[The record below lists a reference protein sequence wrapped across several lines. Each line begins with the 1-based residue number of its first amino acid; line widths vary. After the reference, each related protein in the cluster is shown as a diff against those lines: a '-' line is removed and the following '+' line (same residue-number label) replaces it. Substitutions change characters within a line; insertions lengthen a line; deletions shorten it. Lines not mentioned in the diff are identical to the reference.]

1 MLRKLS
7 SLAAVILLS
16 AAFAFGQGSGIVK
29 GVVKDGSNGEPIPFA
44 NVGLFDGGNQILT
57 TMSDIEGNYTLK
69 PIPPGVYTLKATYV
83 GYATKQ
89 VEKVI
94 VSSDKTTYNDISL
107 TPTTQQLDQVE
118 IVAYQ
123 EPLIDPD
130 TKSGGTVT
138 REEYQN
144 MPSKNIN
151 SVASTTAG
159 VFQAD
164 EGGAINVRGSRS
176 DGTDYYIDGQ
186 KVIGSTGVPQSAVGE
201 INVITG
207 GVPAMYGDATGGI
220 INISTRGPQSEFFGG
235 VEGITSQFL
244 DAYGY
249 NFLGFTVGGPII
261 SKKDSTGM
269 KQSVIGY
276 IFSGEYINEKD
287 DDPSAIGGYRVK
299 EDVLDRLENTPL
311 VPSDLGSGTYKSTEF
326 ITLDSLDKIKYRQ
339 NVRSKSLR
347 LNAKLDFRLSKNF
360 MLTFGGSMDYNNR
373 HAYVY
378 EYALF
383 NPSNNPQVITNTW
396 RTYAKITQK
405 FGSDVVSK
413 DDKSTSNIKNAYYT
427 LQANYS
433 QYKRTEQ
440 DDNHKTNLFD
450 YGYIGKFTTYR
461 APVYLP
467 QENGNQVEYH
477 LAGYMDTLV
486 TFDRSE
492 LNEFGANYT
501 TLVYDLLAGDPS
513 TLDEI
518 FVLGGLRNGDRPSNI
533 YSLWYNT
540 GRQYGGYNIQNT
552 SQFSIRA
559 HFSADIKSHA
569 VQAGF
574 EYEQRTDRFWSVAP
588 IGLWGLMRQLTN
600 FHLDQ
605 LDLAN
610 PIFNPYLS
618 GTYPY
623 YDYNYAINYSTQRYF
638 DKALRAKLG
647 VSDGQYLD
655 LDSYDPGTFDI
666 SMFSADDLLNS
677 GSSFVNYYGYSHDG
691 KILRDKISFNDF
703 FTQKDDK
710 DNFTRAIDAYRP
722 TYIAG
727 YIQDK
732 FDFKDIK
739 FNVGVRVDLFDANQM
754 VLADKYLLYPAKTVS
769 EVNGSLNP
777 NGDHPTN
784 MGDDYV
790 VYVDNTNP
798 TTILGYRDEDTWYDA
813 NGNELQN
820 PEIIASGSAT
830 GTITPYLQD
839 PSANVIDQTAFKD
852 YQPKPTFMPRIAF
865 SFPISDQANF
875 FAHYDVLTQRP
886 SAANRL
892 EILDYYF
899 LTASQGSVI
908 NNPDLKPERTTDY
921 ELGFSQTLTEKKNSA
936 IRISAFYRELR
947 DMIQIMSVNYA
958 YPMNYISYGNL
969 DFGTVKGMEVAYDLR
984 RSGGVQMTAS
994 YTLQFA
1000 DGTGS
1005 SASEGY
1011 NLVSQGLP
1019 NLRTTM
1025 PLDFDQRHTI
1035 VTNFDYRFG
1044 SGKNYKGPVWTK
1056 NKGKEN
1062 EKVTQILKNVGAN
1075 MVFRLGSGLPY
1086 TKQGNVTQAAA
1097 FGIAQRSTLK
1107 GSVNGSYLPWTYRMD
1122 LRIDKDFER
1131 TWGKKGEGEDK
1142 GNLVNINVYLQI
1154 LNVLNTKNIQNVYA
1168 YTGNPDDD
1176 GFLASAEAQSTIN
1189 AQTNPTS
1196 FMDLYS
1202 IKVNN
1207 PSNYSIPR
1215 RIRLGVSLEF

>member
-1 MLRKLS
+1 MLRKIFS
-7 SLAAVILLS
+7 FVAVVLMS
-16 AAFAFGQGSGIVK
+16 GAFAYGQGNGILKGIVK
-29 GVVKDGSNGEPIPFA
+29 DASNNEPIPFA
-44 NVGLFDGGNQILT
+44 NVGIFNGGNQVLT
-57 TMSDIEGNYTLK
+57 TVSDIEGGYTLK
-69 PIPPGVYTLKATYV
+69 PLPPGKYTVKATYV
-83 GYATKQ
+83 GYGTKQ
-89 VEKVI
+89 IDGVI
-94 VSSDKTTYNDISL
+94 ISSDKTTYLDIPL

-118 IVAYQ
+118 IVEYI

-159 VFQAD
+159 VFQED
-164 EGGAINVRGSRS
+164 EGGDINIRGSRS
-176 DGTDYYIDGQ
+176 EGTDYYIDGQ
-186 KVIGSTGVPQSAVGE
+186 KVIGSSGLPQSSIEQVS
-201 INVITG
+201 VITG

-220 INISTRGPQSEFFGG
+220 ISISTRGPQSEFFGG

-249 NFLGFTVGGPII
+249 NFLGFTVGGPIL
-261 SKKDSTGM
+261 SKKDSTGV

-276 IFSGEYINEKD
+276 IVSGEYVNEKD
-287 DDPSAIGGYRVK
+287 DDPSAIGAYKVK
-299 EDVLDRLENTPL
+299 DDILDKLNTTPL
-311 VPSDLGSGTYKSTEF
+311 IISDVGFGTYKSSEF
-326 ITLDSLDKIKYRQ
+326 ITMDSLEKIKYRQ

-347 LNAKLDFRLSKNF
+347 LNAKLDFRVSKNF
-360 MLTFGGSMDYNNR
+360 TLTVGGSVDYNNR
-373 HAYVY
+373 HSYIY
-378 EYALF
+378 EYALY

-396 RTYAKITQK
+396 RTFAKITQK
-405 FGSDVVSK
+405 FGSDEVSK

-427 LQANYS
+427 LQVNYA

-440 DDNHKTNLFD
+440 DDNHKDNLFD
-450 YGYIGKFTTYR
+450 YGFIGKFKTYR
-461 APVYLP
+461 QPIYLA
-467 QENGNQVEYH
+467 QQNGNQIEYH
-477 LAGYMDTLV
+477 LAGYLDTLV
-486 TFDRSE
+486 TFERDDR
-492 LNEFGANYT
+492 NEFGANYT
-501 TLVYDLLAGDPS
+501 SLVYDLLPGDPNN
-513 TLDEI
+513 LDEI
-518 FVLGGLRNGDRPSNI
+518 FLLGGLRNGDRPSNI

-540 GRQYGGYNIQNT
+540 GRQYGGYNVTNT
-552 SQFSIRA
+552 SQFSVRA

-574 EYEQRTDRFWSVAP
+574 EYEQRVDRYWGITP
-588 IGLWGLMRQLTN
+588 IGIWGLMRQLAN

-610 PIFNPYLS
+610 PIYNPYLS

-623 YDYNYAINYSTQRYF
+623 YDYNYAINSSTQRYF
-638 DKALRAKLG
+638 DAQLREKLG
-647 VSDGQYLD
+647 LGAGEYIDI
-655 LDSYDPGTFDI
+655 DSYDPGTFDI

-677 GSSFVNYYGYSHDG
+677 GASIVNYYGYSHDG
-691 KILRDKISFNDF
+691 KPLKDKISFNDF
-703 FTQKDDK
+703 FTKKDEDG
-710 DNFTRAIDAYRP
+710 NFTRSIDAYRP

-754 VLADKYLLYPAKTVS
+754 VLSDKYLLYPAKTLS
-769 EVNGSLNP
+769 EVAGTLNP
-777 NGDHPTN
+777 NGSHPTN

-790 VYVDNTNP
+790 VYVDNINP
-798 TTILGYRDEDTWYDA
+798 TTILGYRDGDDWYDA
-813 NGNELQN
+813 SGNLLQD
-820 PEIIASGSAT
+820 PSVIAGGSVT

-839 PSANVIDQTAFKD
+839 PSKSEIDATAFKD
-852 YQPKPTFMPRIAF
+852 YQPKPTIMPRVAF
-865 SFPISDQANF
+865 SFPISDVANF

-886 SAANRL
+886 SSNNRM

-899 LTASQGSVI
+899 MTSNQGVVI

-921 ELGFSQTLTEKKNSA
+921 ELGFSQTLSEKKNSA
-936 IRISAFYRELR
+936 ITISAFYRELR
-947 DMIQIMSVNYA
+947 DMIQIVNVNYA
-958 YPMNYISYGNL
+958 YPMNYISYGNI
-969 DFGTVKGMEVAYDLR
+969 DFGTVKGFSVAYDLR
-984 RSGGVQMTAS
+984 RSQGVQMTAS

-1005 SASEGY
+1005 SASGGY

-1035 VTNFDYRFG
+1035 VANFDYRFG
-1044 SGKNYKGPVWTK
+1044 SGKNYRGPVYT
-1056 NKGKEN
+1056 KGKGTDK
-1062 EKVTQILKNVGAN
+1062 EKSVQWLKDVGMNV
-1075 MVFRLGSGLPY
+1075 VFRAGSGLPY

-1107 GSVNGSYLPWTYRMD
+1107 GSVNGSYLPWNYRMD
-1122 LRIDKDFER
+1122 LRIDKSFER
-1131 TWGKKGEGEDK
+1131 TFGKKKEGEDK
-1142 GNLVNINVYLQI
+1142 GNPVNINVYLQV

-1189 AQTNPTS
+1189 AQVSPTS
-1196 FMDLYS
+1196 FIDLYG

-1215 RIRLGVSLEF
+1215 RIRLGVALEF